1 MNWMVCT
8 LGILAFWAGDPLRG
22 LSQDLPTPGGSPA
35 AMTPTPKVSSSNT
48 GFETQSRE
56 STTLFAD
63 PGAYGPVMDR
73 FESETRAQVEKL
85 NSIKLIQEKMQVQ
98 IQILESKAQTL
109 RDRNRSSL
117 NVFEDA
123 KLKGTLGELQ
133 QKLAE
138 NSRLEKQYQVY
149 RNDFEQKALSL
160 IAFYN
165 DWIEAN
171 LTPPKNPSPSALDE
185 RLMGLI
191 RVVKKR
197 TILQDLLR
205 HYGTPEEKEPKY
217 KTTDF
222 KGLDPSDEE
231 GKRMAMDLLR
241 DRKKNISDRL
251 DRLSLEEDEI
261 KNEIKLQ
268 GKLQDFMEDIQRMN
282 EDSSFPRGSLRRNDI
297 QGYFGDKSRN
307 VLGERLSQLEKEI
320 GIDQQILAQMNASIA
335 RLESGAGEKE
345 EIAHEVKTGDPFAHP
360 LGAFLIVHPLAWTG
374 G

>member
-335 RLESGAGEKE
+335 RLESGAGEKR
-345 EIAHEVKTGDPFAHP
+345 GDRP
-360 LGAFLIVHPLAWTG
+360 
-374 G
+374 